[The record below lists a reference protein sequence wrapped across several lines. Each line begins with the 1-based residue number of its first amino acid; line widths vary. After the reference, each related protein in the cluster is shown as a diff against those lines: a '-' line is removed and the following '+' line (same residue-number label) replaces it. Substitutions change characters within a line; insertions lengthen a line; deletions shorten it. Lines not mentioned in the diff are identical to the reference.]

1 MISKDR
7 SNDLRS
13 LLVSCHRA
21 STARQY
27 ASDLVAQLAQQSASP
42 VCIWMNY
49 SGGRLEAVA
58 WTQNAEPYLREAIL
72 RCTLEPC
79 VENEAAPGNALRS
92 LISVPM
98 LFRSVPAGVLALAN
112 RPDGYTQADL
122 EPLLETARIALVE
135 YEDRRLSGDAG
146 LNCAPGENSL
156 ASFVHKLRQPL
167 SIIDTCAFF
176 LDMVLPESPEKVRAQ
191 IAVMQE
197 QVAVADRILTEA
209 VQPPSAAGPSAGPS
223 AAFRIAVP

>member
-7 SNDLRS
+7 NNYVRP
-13 LLVSCHRA
+13 LLVSCHCA

-27 ASDLVAQLAQQSASP
+27 ASNLVTQLAQQFASP
-42 VCIWMNY
+42 VCIWLNY
-49 SGGRLEAVA
+49 TGGRFEPVA
-58 WTQNAEPYLREAIL
+58 WTQSAEPHLQEAVL

-79 VENEAAPGNALRS
+79 LVIEAGPGNALGS

-98 LFRSVPAGVLALAN
+98 LFRSLPAGVLMLAN
-112 RPDGYTQADL
+112 RPDGYAQADL

-135 YEDRRLSGDAG
+135 YENRRLAGDAG
-146 LNCAPGENSL
+146 LNCAPGENNMAL
-156 ASFVHKLRQPL
+156 FVHKLRQPL

-176 LDMVLPESPEKVRAQ
+176 LDMILPETPGKARAQ
-191 IAVMQE
+191 IAVLQE

-209 VQPPSAAGPSAGPS
+209 VQSPSAAPLAGPS
-223 AAFRIAVP
+223 AALRITVP